1 MAVAGMNAGFL
12 GKGVGGDF
20 KQRHRG
26 QPEPLFPVEIPAQK
40 IHLFQVPGTRPF
52 QVMLVDELGHPGEF
66 RLVPPA
72 RRV

>member
-26 QPEPLFPVEIPAQK
+26 QPEPLFQLKSRTE